1 MSSAAT
7 GALRRAAASSAGV
20 NPWLIAVLVA
30 FASFMENLDTTIANV
45 ALPYIAGGLGVS
57 EDEASW
63 VITTYLVA
71 NAVSLTASSYLARR
85 LGRKSFFLTCL
96 ALFTASSVL
105 CGFAPN
111 LHALLLFRVLQGL
124 AGGGMVPASQSI
136 LADSF
141 PPEKRGQA
149 FALFGIAVVVAP
161 VVGPTLGGWLSD
173 NWSWQWCFEINGP
186 IGLLALVLLAVTL
199 RDPEA
204 AVAERKQLA
213 RQGHGFDLVGFALV
227 ATFLGALE
235 IALDRGLEDDW
246 FGSNFIVG
254 VVTVCGLAFLLMIP
268 WELSR
273 RDPAVD
279 VRMVAT
285 RQFGACFLV
294 MLATGAI
301 LLSTTQYL
309 PQLVQAEYG
318 YTATWAGLVLSPGG
332 LVTALMMPVVG
343 GLSTKI
349 QPRTLIAA
357 GGIVCALAMFDMTRL
372 TGDLDFQFFAVS
384 RMLLGVGLPLIFL
397 PILTASFDGIPRNKT
412 DMASAL
418 INMARNTGGSIGI
431 SLANNVLAHRGQFH
445 QSRLI
450 ELVNPATA
458 QFQAALKQTT
468 DYFMAQGSSLAHAQ
482 QQAFTWIGQQVQTQ
496 ATLLA
501 YIDVF
506 WALMLISATAVP
518 LALTL
523 RKVKLGGPAPAVH

>member
-1 MSSAAT
+1 MSAAGT
-7 GALRRAAASSAGV
+7 GAFPPAAASRAAV

-63 VITTYLVA
+63 LITTYLVA
-71 NAVSLTASSYLARR
+71 NAVSLTASSYLAQR
-85 LGRKSFFLTCL
+85 LGRKSFFLICL
-96 ALFTASSVL
+96 AAFTASSVL

-111 LHALLLFRVLQGL
+111 LQMLLLFRIVQGL
-124 AGGGMVPASQSI
+124 GGGGMVPVAQSI

-161 VVGPTLGGWLSD
+161 VVGPTLGGWISD

-186 IGLLALVLLAVTL
+186 IGLLALALLAVTL
-199 RDPEA
+199 RDSEA
-204 AVAERKQLA
+204 AVAERKRFV
-213 RQGHGFDLVGFALV
+213 RQGDGFDLTGFVLV
-227 ATFLGALE
+227 ASFLGALE

-246 FGSNFIVG
+246 FGSSFIIAD
-254 VVTVCGLAFLLMIP
+254 VTICAIAFVLMIP

-273 RDPAVD
+273 RNPAVD
-279 VRMVAT
+279 VRIMAT
-285 RQFGACFLV
+285 RQFSACFLV

-309 PQLVQAEYG
+309 PQLVQTEYG

-332 LVTALMMPVVG
+332 IVLVLMMPIAG
-343 GLSTKI
+343 RLSGKV
-349 QPRTLIAA
+349 QPRILIAVGA
-357 GGIVCALAMFDMTRL
+357 AICAVAMFDLTRIN
-372 TGDLDFQFFAVS
+372 GEVDFSFFVVS
-384 RMLLGVGLPLIFL
+384 RMLLSVGLPFVFI
-397 PILTASFDGIPRNKT
+397 PILTASFAGMPHDKT

-431 SLANNVLAHRGQFH
+431 SLANNVLAHREQFH
-445 QSRLI
+445 QSRLV
-450 ELVNPATA
+450 ELVNTSTV
-458 QFQAALKQTT
+458 QFQGALKQAT
-468 DYFMAQGSSLAHAQ
+468 DYFMAQGASLATAQ
-482 QQAFTWIGQQVQTQ
+482 QQALAWIGQQVQIQ
-496 ATLLA
+496 AAFLA

-506 WALMLISATAVP
+506 WALMLISAAAVP
-518 LALTL
+518 LALIL
-523 RKVKLGGPAPAVH
+523 RKVKLGGPAPVAH